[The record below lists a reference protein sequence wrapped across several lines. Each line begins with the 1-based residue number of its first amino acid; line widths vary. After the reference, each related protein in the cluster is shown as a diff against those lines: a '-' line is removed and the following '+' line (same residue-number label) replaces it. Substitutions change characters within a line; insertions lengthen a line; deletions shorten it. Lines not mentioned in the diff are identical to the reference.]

1 MGRTARL
8 DTISGSKQLL
18 LISLSYDAAAAPRGS
33 GTSLICDLAAA
44 APRGSGTS
52 LICDLAAAANKQ
64 SNGSIQLQLNSTAL
78 YLYIHYC
85 PISIYTVLLYIY
97 IYSIVSY
104 LYINS
109 TAELQYVSATVHQHY
124 STSVLYKNPKG
135 ALQGAP
141 KSGAVCVTRSPI
153 ETTPLPVFRPLKT
166 ACQNVSG
173 PFKNSQAASARR
185 FLDKNSHLAALQQSR
200 EKPVGRNSSVLL

>member
-18 LISLSYDAAAAPRGS
+18 LISLAYGAAAAPRGG
-33 GTSLICDLAAA
+33 GTSL
-44 APRGSGTS
+44 APHLDG
-52 LICDLAAAANKQ
+52 AANKQ
-64 SNGSIQLQLNSTAL
+64 PNSAVQLQSNSAVQL
-78 YLYIHYC
+78 Q
-85 PISIYTVLLYIY
+85 SNSAVL
-97 IYSIVSY
+97 Y

-109 TAELQYVSATVHQHY
+109 TAELQYASTTVHQHY